1 MWSASHNCTSSNKA
15 ISDGAISCYLDH
27 FVRICV
33 SKITVGN
40 FCHIPSGPDDHQQR
54 GPSTQVDLTQVESQ
68 VAGAQ
73 TSEAHI
79 NGRSATIMRHS
90 SSTSRPSR
98 YIGGFASRV
107 TSLLGGRS
115 APVEIPKTKEAKE
128 GRQYRKDFESLS
140 NDYNRLLVENQRFK
154 ERVGSLEHE
163 SKSVTK
169 RYEEMKSLS
178 DTRGKELVGIQ
189 YENQRLKERVG
200 SMEHELKSVTK
211 RYEDVKSLSE
221 ERFGIQVFLS
231 KADSL
236 SISDVTQ
243 KIHTLNEEIYRA
255 AASLFI
261 VRSEFAE
268 DSKQYMDHSKTLLG
282 PSLARILHTAAGKS
296 DEPLNPFLVQVTLQ
310 AFLINFCKKK
320 IDQWTEV
327 ESSTDQFLHTLY
339 HEIRSSSTYISPD
352 IQPYEIDE

>member
-1 MWSASHNCTSSNKA
+1 
-15 ISDGAISCYLDH
+15 
-27 FVRICV
+27 
-33 SKITVGN
+33 
-40 FCHIPSGPDDHQQR
+40 
-54 GPSTQVDLTQVESQ
+54 
-68 VAGAQ
+68 
-73 TSEAHI
+73 
-79 NGRSATIMRHS
+79 MRHS

-200 SMEHELKSVTK
+200 SIEQELKSVTK
-211 RYEDVKSLSE
+211 RYEDVKSLSDTRGKE
-221 ERFGIQVFLS
+221 LVGAQVFLS

-243 KIHTLNEEIYRA
+243 KIHTLNQEIYQA
-255 AASLFI
+255 AASLADSI
-261 VRSEFAE
+261 VRSKETLSEE
-268 DSKQYMDHSKTLLG
+268 DSKQYVDHSKTLLG
-282 PSLARILHTAAGKS
+282 PSLAQILHTAAGKS